1 MSNKTLLF
9 IMFLFT
15 LSFVFASCG
24 SKETTPITEEVTSDT
39 ELATTGQLSF
49 AANGEDFVRKGFVSS
64 DGWEITF
71 HHVYL
76 TITDVT
82 AYQTDPPYDPH
93 SNEEITSDSKV
104 KLNTTVTV
112 DLAEG
117 ENNAAPIS
125 VGVIENVSTGHYNAL
140 SWKLVPAGSGLSE
153 GYSILIEAQASKGDQ
168 SYNVTLGFED
178 SYRYYAGEFVGDT
191 RKGFVTEETPGDL
204 EMTFHF
210 DHIFGDFTQPSDSDL
225 NVMAIGFEPFAGLM
239 QEGTVYED
247 LASLSQALPEETYE
261 KLLEVLPTLGHT
273 GEGHCFCTVIHE

>member
-1 MSNKTLLF
+1 MSNKTLSF
-9 IMFLFT
+9 IIILFT

-24 SKETTPITEEVTSDT
+24 SEETTPVTEEGTIET
-39 ELATTGQLSF
+39 ELETTGQLSF
-49 AANGEDFVRKGFVSS
+49 AANGEDFVREGFVSS

-71 HHVYL
+71 RHVYL

-93 SNEEITSDSKV
+93 SNEEITSDNKV
-104 KLNTTVTV
+104 ELNTTVTV

-117 ENNAAPIS
+117 GNNAAPIS
-125 VGVIENVSTGHYNAL
+125 VGVIENVPTGHYNAL
-140 SWKLVPAGSGLSE
+140 SWNLVPAESGLSE

-210 DHIFGDFTQPSDSDL
+210 DHLFGDYAQPSDSDL
-225 NVMAIGFEPFAGLM
+225 NVKAIGFEPFAELM

-247 LASLSQALPEETYE
+247 LTSLSQALSEETYE

-273 GEGHCFCTVIHE
+273 GEGHCFCTVIH